1 MSLPL
6 PGAAAKMGTDSMYST
21 ARRSFGFL
29 DRRERR
35 RFILLVVT
43 RALSGLLDV
52 FGIVLIGFIA
62 SIAAAQLS
70 STGDEPTTILGLEV
84 PHLSTRDLF
93 WLVVIV
99 LAVFTVKAVIAISL
113 THALA
118 SFVASVESRNAER
131 LSSFLLNARL
141 DDVKKFSKADL
152 QFAITGSMTYAF
164 TGILNNIASLA
175 SEGFLLLVITATFF
189 FVDPLAALFTLAYF
203 AIIVL
208 IIQVF
213 IGRSLK
219 RAGQEAVAGTVDTM
233 NVLSDTLDT
242 FREISVLQKQEHFIG
257 RIAGSRRRISQ
268 SDATMT
274 FLAGMPRYVVETALI
289 LGVVL
294 LVGQQ
299 FLSGQLAAGMA
310 TVGVFL
316 TGGVRM
322 MASLLPLQSAVAN
335 IKQNV
340 EKSRL
345 ALGLL
350 VEQRDAESAEA
361 AASADRLDVTVDTDG
376 PLQVLIEDAGYR
388 YPDAEQ
394 DTLHAVSMDIAA
406 GSYVAIIGPS
416 GAGKTTLVD
425 LILGLIVPDT
435 GRVEIDGVEPSRLR
449 SQVPGL
455 ISYVPQKPGLMSGTI
470 AENIAL
476 GVPADEIDSDR
487 LARAVESAFLSDFI
501 ASLPDGVNTS
511 VGKQVDSLSGGQI
524 QRIGVARAL
533 YSEPRLLIL
542 DEATSGLDAASESY
556 VASSLRALHGDV
568 TVVVI
573 AHRLSTV
580 QRADVVHV
588 LEDGRVKASGD
599 FKTVKATVPMVA
611 EYVKLMSFE
620 DD

>member
-1 MSLPL
+1 MS
-6 PGAAAKMGTDSMYST
+6 GGSSVDSMYST
-21 ARRSFGFL
+21 ARRAFGFL
-29 DRRERR
+29 DRGERAK
-35 RFILLVVT
+35 FILLVVA

-52 FGIVLIGFIA
+52 FGIVLIGVIA

-70 STGDEPTTILGLEV
+70 SAGDEPTTILGFEI
-84 PHLSTRDLF
+84 PHLKTVDLF
-93 WLVVIV
+93 WLVVVV
-99 LAVFTVKAVIAISL
+99 LLVFTVKAAIAIAL
-113 THALA
+113 TRALA
-118 SFVASVESRNAER
+118 FFVASVESRNAER
-131 LSSFLLNARL
+131 LSAYLLNGRL

-164 TGILNNIASLA
+164 TGILNNIATLA

-189 FVDPLAALFTLAYF
+189 IVDPVAAVFTLAYF
-203 AIIVL
+203 GVIVV

-213 IGRSLK
+213 IGHSLK

-233 NVLSDTLDT
+233 NALSDTLDT
-242 FREISVLQKQEHFIG
+242 FREISVLHKQDHFIG
-257 RIAGSRRRISQ
+257 RIAESRRRIST

-340 EKSRL
+340 EKSRS

-350 VEQRDAESAEA
+350 VQQRDAERAVEA
-361 AASADRLDVTVDTDG
+361 AAVTQPDDPVGADRALR
-376 PLQVLIEDAGYR
+376 VLITDAGYR

-394 DTLHAVSMDIAA
+394 DTLHEVSLDISA

-425 LILGLIVPDT
+425 LILGLIAPDT
-435 GRVEIDGVEPSRLR
+435 GSVAIGGVEPSRLR
-449 SQVPGL
+449 IQAPGL

-476 GVPADEIDSDR
+476 GVPAEEIDQVR
-487 LARAVESAFLSDFI
+487 LTDAIESAFLSEFI
-501 ASLPDGVNTS
+501 ATLPDGVNTS

-533 YSEPRLLIL
+533 YSQPRLLIL
-542 DEATSGLDAASESY
+542 DEATSGLDAASEAFIS
-556 VASSLRALHGDV
+556 ASLRTLHGKV
-568 TVVVI
+568 TVIVI

-580 QRADVVHV
+580 QHADVVHL
-588 LEDGRVKASGD
+588 LENGRVKASGD

>member
-1 MSLPL
+1 
-6 PGAAAKMGTDSMYST
+6 MYST
-21 ARRSFGFL
+21 ARRAFGFL
-29 DRRERR
+29 DRGERTK
-35 RFILLVVT
+35 FILLVVA

-52 FGIVLIGFIA
+52 FGIVLIGVIA

-70 STGDEPTTILGLEV
+70 SAGDEPTTILGFEI
-84 PHLSTRDLF
+84 PHLKTVDLF
-93 WLVVIV
+93 WLVVVV
-99 LAVFTVKAVIAISL
+99 LLVFTVKAAIAIAL
-113 THALA
+113 TRALA
-118 SFVASVESRNAER
+118 FFVASVESRNAER
-131 LSSFLLNARL
+131 LSAYLLNGRL

-164 TGILNNIASLA
+164 TGILNNIATLA

-189 FVDPLAALFTLAYF
+189 IVDPIAAVFTLAYF
-203 AIIVL
+203 GVIVV

-213 IGRSLK
+213 IGHSLK

-233 NVLSDTLDT
+233 NALSDTLDT
-242 FREISVLQKQEHFIG
+242 FREISVLHKQDHFIG
-257 RIAGSRRRISQ
+257 RIAESRRRIST

-340 EKSRL
+340 EKSRS

-350 VEQRDAESAEA
+350 VQQRDAERAVEA
-361 AASADRLDVTVDTDG
+361 AAVTQPDDPVGADRALR
-376 PLQVLIEDAGYR
+376 VLITDAGYR

-394 DTLHAVSMDIAA
+394 DTLHEVSLDISA

-425 LILGLIVPDT
+425 LILGLIAPDT
-435 GRVEIDGVEPSRLR
+435 GSVAIGGVEPSRLR
-449 SQVPGL
+449 SQAPGL

-476 GVPADEIDSDR
+476 GVPAEEIDQVR
-487 LARAVESAFLSDFI
+487 LTDAIESAFLSEFI
-501 ASLPDGVNTS
+501 ATLPDGVNTS

-533 YSEPRLLIL
+533 YSQPRLLIL
-542 DEATSGLDAASESY
+542 DEATSGLDAASEAFIS
-556 VASSLRALHGDV
+556 ASLRTLHGKV
-568 TVVVI
+568 TVIVI

-580 QRADVVHV
+580 QHADVVHL
-588 LEDGRVKASGD
+588 LENGRVKASGD

>member
-1 MSLPL
+1 
-6 PGAAAKMGTDSMYST
+6 MYST
-21 ARRSFGFL
+21 VRLAFGFMNPK
-29 DRRERR
+29 ERL
-35 RFILLVVT
+35 RFTLLVGI

-52 FGIVLIGFIA
+52 FGIVLIGLIA
-62 SIAAAQLS
+62 SVAAAQLS
-70 STGDEPTTILGLEV
+70 TAGVEPTRILGFEI
-84 PHLSTRDLF
+84 PHLRIGDLF

-99 LAVFTVKAVIAISL
+99 LTVFIVKAAVAIAL
-113 THALA
+113 TRALA
-118 SFVASVESRNAER
+118 FFVASVESRNAEI
-131 LSSFLLNARL
+131 LSSFLLNGRL

-189 FVDPLAALFTLAYF
+189 VVDPLAAVFTLAYF
-203 AIIVL
+203 GLVVVV
-208 IIQVF
+208 IQVF
-213 IGRSLK
+213 IGHSLK

-233 NVLSDTLDT
+233 NALSDTLDT
-242 FREISVLQKQEHFIG
+242 FREISVLHKQQHFIE
-257 RIAGSRRRISQ
+257 RIAHSRRRISE
-268 SDATMT
+268 SDAIMT
-274 FLAGMPRYVVETALI
+274 FLSGMPRYVVETSLI
-289 LGVVL
+289 LGVVV

-310 TVGVFL
+310 TIGVFL

-350 VEQRDAESAEA
+350 VQRRDAEESTGHA
-361 AASADRLDVTVDTDG
+361 AAAAPTAEGGRAVDAAQ
-376 PLQVLIEDAGYR
+376 PLRVLIDGAGYS
-388 YPDAEQ
+388 YPEAEN
-394 DTLHAVSMDIAA
+394 DTLHEVSLDIAA

-425 LILGLIVPDT
+425 LILGL
-435 GRVEIDGVEPSRLR
+435 VEPSRGTITIGGI
-449 SQVPGL
+449 SPGL
-455 ISYVPQKPGLMSGTI
+455 LRALAPGMISYVPQKPGLMSGTI

-476 GVPADEIDSDR
+476 GVPSSEIDHDR
-487 LARAVESAFLSDFI
+487 LARVVESAFLSDFI
-501 ASLPDGVNTS
+501 LTLPEGIDTS

-533 YSEPRLLIL
+533 YSQPRLLIL
-542 DEATSGLDAASESY
+542 DEATSGLDAASEAFIS
-556 VASSLRALHGDV
+556 ASLLKLHGEV
-568 TVVVI
+568 TVIVI

-580 QRADVVHV
+580 QHADVVHLV
-588 LEDGRVKASGD
+588 EDGRIKASGD

-611 EYVKLMSFE
+611 EYVKLMSF
-620 DD
+620 DDDAAETTTPKGLT

>member
-1 MSLPL
+1 MS
-6 PGAAAKMGTDSMYST
+6 GDSSVDSMYST
-21 ARRSFGFL
+21 ARRAFGFL
-29 DRRERR
+29 DRGERTK
-35 RFILLVVT
+35 FILLVVA

-52 FGIVLIGFIA
+52 FGIVLIGVIA

-70 STGDEPTTILGLEV
+70 SAGDEPTTILGFEI
-84 PHLSTRDLF
+84 PHLKTVDLF
-93 WLVVIV
+93 WLVVVV
-99 LAVFTVKAVIAISL
+99 LLVFTVKAAIAIAL
-113 THALA
+113 TRALA
-118 SFVASVESRNAER
+118 FFVASVESRNAER
-131 LSSFLLNARL
+131 LSAYLLNGRL

-164 TGILNNIASLA
+164 TGILNNIATLA

-189 FVDPLAALFTLAYF
+189 IVDPIAAVFTLAYF
-203 AIIVL
+203 GVIVV

-213 IGRSLK
+213 IGHSLK

-233 NVLSDTLDT
+233 NALSDTLDT
-242 FREISVLQKQEHFIG
+242 FREISVLHKQDHFIG
-257 RIAGSRRRISQ
+257 RIAESRRRIST

-340 EKSRL
+340 EKSRS

-350 VEQRDAESAEA
+350 VQQRDAERAVEA
-361 AASADRLDVTVDTDG
+361 AAVTQPDDPVGADRALR
-376 PLQVLIEDAGYR
+376 VLITDAGYR

-394 DTLHAVSMDIAA
+394 DTLHEVSLDISA

-425 LILGLIVPDT
+425 LILGLIAPDT
-435 GRVEIDGVEPSRLR
+435 GSVAIGGVEPSRLR
-449 SQVPGL
+449 IQAPGL

-476 GVPADEIDSDR
+476 GVPAEEIDQVR
-487 LARAVESAFLSDFI
+487 LTDAIESAFLSEFI
-501 ASLPDGVNTS
+501 ATLPDGVNTS

-533 YSEPRLLIL
+533 YSQPRLLIL
-542 DEATSGLDAASESY
+542 DEATSGLDAASEAFIS
-556 VASSLRALHGDV
+556 ASLRTLHGKV
-568 TVVVI
+568 TVIVI

-580 QRADVVHV
+580 QHADVVHL
-588 LEDGRVKASGD
+588 LENGRVKASGD

>member
-1 MSLPL
+1 MVSE
-6 PGAAAKMGTDSMYST
+6 ASRADSMYAT
-21 ARRSFGFL
+21 ARRAFGFL
-29 DRRERR
+29 RHGERT
-35 RFILLVVT
+35 RFVLLVVA

-52 FGIVLIGFIA
+52 FGIVLIGLIA
-62 SIAAAQLS
+62 SVAAARLTNPD
-70 STGDEPTTILGLEV
+70 TGPTTVLGSEIPYL
-84 PHLSTRDLF
+84 TTTDLF
-93 WLVVIV
+93 WLVVMV
-99 LAVFTVKAVIAISL
+99 LLVFTVKAAIAIAL
-113 THALA
+113 TRALA
-118 SFVASVESRNAER
+118 FFVASVESRNAER
-131 LSSFLLNARL
+131 LASYVLQGRL
-141 DDVKKFSKADL
+141 DDVKRFSKADL

-203 AIIVL
+203 GFVVV

-219 RAGQEAVAGTVDTM
+219 RAGREAVAGTVDTM
-233 NVLSDTLDT
+233 NALSDTLDT
-242 FREISVLQKQEHFIG
+242 FREISVLHKQEHFVR
-257 RIAGSRRRISQ
+257 RIALSRARIST

-299 FLSGQLAAGMA
+299 FLTGQLVAGMA

-340 EKSRL
+340 EKSRT

-350 VEQRDAESAEA
+350 VAQRDAERV
-361 AASADRLDVTVDTDG
+361 ADTAVGVEVNRVDPGQALGVAITSVD
-376 PLQVLIEDAGYR
+376 YR
-388 YPDAEQ
+388 YPGAE
-394 DTLHAVSMDIAA
+394 DGTLHGVSLDIAA
-406 GSYVAIIGPS
+406 GSHVAVIGPS

-435 GRVEIDGVEPSRLR
+435 GSVTIGGVDPARLRVEF
-449 SQVPGL
+449 PGL
-455 ISYVPQKPGLMSGTI
+455 ISYVPQKPGLVSGTI

-476 GVPADEIDSDR
+476 GVSEEEIDHDR
-487 LARAVESAFLSDFI
+487 LAEVIESAFLRDFL
-501 ASLPDGVNTS
+501 ATLPNGVNTS
-511 VGKQVDSLSGGQI
+511 VGKQVDALSGGQI

-533 YSEPRLLIL
+533 YSRPRLLIL
-542 DEATSGLDAASESY
+542 DEATSGLDAASEEFVS
-556 VASSLRALHGDV
+556 ASLRRLHGDV
-568 TVVVI
+568 TVIVI

-580 QRADVVHV
+580 QHSDVVHV
-588 LEDGRVKASGD
+588 LESGRVVASGG
-599 FKTVKATVPMVA
+599 FKKVRATVPMVA

-620 DD
+620 GD

>member
-1 MSLPL
+1 MS
-6 PGAAAKMGTDSMYST
+6 GDSSVDSMYST
-21 ARRSFGFL
+21 ARRAFGFL
-29 DRRERR
+29 DRGERTK
-35 RFILLVVT
+35 FILLVVA

-52 FGIVLIGFIA
+52 FGIVLIGVIA

-70 STGDEPTTILGLEV
+70 SAGDEPTTILGFEI
-84 PHLSTRDLF
+84 PHLKTVDLF
-93 WLVVIV
+93 WLVVVV
-99 LAVFTVKAVIAISL
+99 LLVFTVKAAIAIAL
-113 THALA
+113 TRALA
-118 SFVASVESRNAER
+118 FFVASVESRNAER
-131 LSSFLLNARL
+131 LSAYLLNGRL

-164 TGILNNIASLA
+164 TGILNNIATLA

-189 FVDPLAALFTLAYF
+189 IVDPVAAVFTLAYF
-203 AIIVL
+203 GVIVV

-213 IGRSLK
+213 IGHSLK

-233 NVLSDTLDT
+233 NALSDTLDT
-242 FREISVLQKQEHFIG
+242 FREISVLHKQDHFIG
-257 RIAGSRRRISQ
+257 RIAESRRRIST

-340 EKSRL
+340 EKSRS

-350 VEQRDAESAEA
+350 VQQRDAERAVEA
-361 AASADRLDVTVDTDG
+361 AAVTQPDDPVGADRALR
-376 PLQVLIEDAGYR
+376 VLITDAGYR

-394 DTLHAVSMDIAA
+394 DTLHEVSLDISA

-425 LILGLIVPDT
+425 LILGLIAPDT
-435 GRVEIDGVEPSRLR
+435 GSVAIGGVEPSRLR
-449 SQVPGL
+449 SQAPGL

-476 GVPADEIDSDR
+476 GVPAEEIDQVR
-487 LARAVESAFLSDFI
+487 LTDAIESAFLSEFI
-501 ASLPDGVNTS
+501 ATLPDGVNTS

-533 YSEPRLLIL
+533 YSQPRLLIL
-542 DEATSGLDAASESY
+542 DEATSGLDAASEAFIS
-556 VASSLRALHGDV
+556 ASLRTLHGKV
-568 TVVVI
+568 TVIVI

-580 QRADVVHV
+580 QHADVVHL
-588 LEDGRVKASGD
+588 LENGRVKASGD

>member
-1 MSLPL
+1 
-6 PGAAAKMGTDSMYST
+6 
-21 ARRSFGFL
+21 
-29 DRRERR
+29 
-35 RFILLVVT
+35 
-43 RALSGLLDV
+43 
-52 FGIVLIGFIA
+52 
-62 SIAAAQLS
+62 
-70 STGDEPTTILGLEV
+70 
-84 PHLSTRDLF
+84 
-93 WLVVIV
+93 
-99 LAVFTVKAVIAISL
+99 
-113 THALA
+113 
-118 SFVASVESRNAER
+118 
-131 LSSFLLNARL
+131 
-141 DDVKKFSKADL
+141 
-152 QFAITGSMTYAF
+152 
-164 TGILNNIASLA
+164 
-175 SEGFLLLVITATFF
+175 
-189 FVDPLAALFTLAYF
+189 
-203 AIIVL
+203 
-208 IIQVF
+208 
-213 IGRSLK
+213 
-219 RAGQEAVAGTVDTM
+219 
-233 NVLSDTLDT
+233 
-242 FREISVLQKQEHFIG
+242 
-257 RIAGSRRRISQ
+257 
-268 SDATMT
+268 MT

-350 VEQRDAESAEA
+350 VDQRDAESAEA
-361 AASADRLDVTVDTDG
+361 AAIADRLDIAVEPDG
-376 PLQVLIEDAGYR
+376 PLHVLIEDAGYR

-394 DTLHAVSMDIAA
+394 DTLHAVSMDVAA

-425 LILGLIVPDT
+425 LILGLIAPDT
-435 GRVEIDGVEPSRLR
+435 GRVTIDGVEPSRLR
-449 SQVPGL
+449 SEVPGL

-476 GVPADEIDSDR
+476 GVRPEQIDPDR
-487 LARAVESAFLSDFI
+487 LARVVESAFLSDFI
-501 ASLPDGVNTS
+501 DSLPDGVNTS

-556 VASSLRALHGDV
+556 VASSLRALHGGV

-588 LEDGRVKASGD
+588 LEDGRVTASGD

>member
-1 MSLPL
+1 MS
-6 PGAAAKMGTDSMYST
+6 GDSSVDSMYST
-21 ARRSFGFL
+21 ARRAFGFL
-29 DRRERR
+29 DRGERTK
-35 RFILLVVT
+35 FILLVVA

-52 FGIVLIGFIA
+52 FGIVLIGVIA

-70 STGDEPTTILGLEV
+70 SAGDEPTTILGFEI
-84 PHLSTRDLF
+84 PHLKTVDLF
-93 WLVVIV
+93 WLVVVV
-99 LAVFTVKAVIAISL
+99 LLVFTVKAAIAIAL
-113 THALA
+113 TRALA
-118 SFVASVESRNAER
+118 FFVASVESRNAER
-131 LSSFLLNARL
+131 LSAYLLNGRL

-164 TGILNNIASLA
+164 TGILNNIATLA

-189 FVDPLAALFTLAYF
+189 IVDPVAAVFTLAYF
-203 AIIVL
+203 GVIVV

-213 IGRSLK
+213 IGHSLK

-233 NVLSDTLDT
+233 NALSDTLDT
-242 FREISVLQKQEHFIG
+242 FREISVLHKQDHFIG
-257 RIAGSRRRISQ
+257 RIAESRRRIST

-340 EKSRL
+340 EKSRS

-350 VEQRDAESAEA
+350 VQQRDAERAVEA
-361 AASADRLDVTVDTDG
+361 AEVAQSDDPVGADRALR
-376 PLQVLIEDAGYR
+376 VLITDAGYR

-394 DTLHAVSMDIAA
+394 DTLHEVSLDISA

-425 LILGLIVPDT
+425 LILGLIAPDT
-435 GRVEIDGVEPSRLR
+435 GSVAIGGVEPSRLR
-449 SQVPGL
+449 IQAPGL

-476 GVPADEIDSDR
+476 GVPAEEIDQVR
-487 LARAVESAFLSDFI
+487 LTDAIESAFLSEFI
-501 ASLPDGVNTS
+501 ATLPDGVNTS

-533 YSEPRLLIL
+533 YSQPRLLIL
-542 DEATSGLDAASESY
+542 DEATSGLDAASEAFIS
-556 VASSLRALHGDV
+556 ASLRTLHGKV
-568 TVVVI
+568 TVIVI

-580 QRADVVHV
+580 QHADVVHL
-588 LEDGRVKASGD
+588 LENGRVKASGD

>member
-1 MSLPL
+1 MS
-6 PGAAAKMGTDSMYST
+6 GVSSVDSMYST
-21 ARRSFGFL
+21 ARRAFGFL
-29 DRRERR
+29 DRGERTK
-35 RFILLVVT
+35 FILLVVA

-52 FGIVLIGFIA
+52 FGIVLIGVIA

-70 STGDEPTTILGLEV
+70 SAGDEPTTILGFEI
-84 PHLSTRDLF
+84 PHLRTVDLF
-93 WLVVIV
+93 WLVVVV
-99 LAVFTVKAVIAISL
+99 LLVFTVKAAIAIAL
-113 THALA
+113 TRALA
-118 SFVASVESRNAER
+118 FFVASVESRNAER
-131 LSSFLLNARL
+131 LSAYLLNGRL

-164 TGILNNIASLA
+164 TGILNNIATLA
-175 SEGFLLLVITATFF
+175 SEGFLLLVITATFVV
-189 FVDPLAALFTLAYF
+189 VDPVAAAFTLAYF
-203 AIIVL
+203 GVIVV

-213 IGRSLK
+213 IGHSLK

-233 NVLSDTLDT
+233 NALSDILDT
-242 FREISVLQKQEHFIG
+242 FREISVLHKQDHFID
-257 RIAGSRRRISQ
+257 RIAESRRRISA

-340 EKSRL
+340 EKSRS

-350 VEQRDAESAEA
+350 VQQREAERAVQA
-361 AASADRLDVTVDTDG
+361 VTVGHPDDPVDADR
-376 PLQVLIEDAGYR
+376 PLRVLITDAGYR
-388 YPDAEQ
+388 YPEAEQ
-394 DTLHAVSMDIAA
+394 ETLHEVSLDISA

-425 LILGLIVPDT
+425 LILGLIAPDS
-435 GRVEIDGVEPSRLR
+435 GSVAIGGVEPSRLR
-449 SQVPGL
+449 VQAPGL

-476 GVPADEIDSDR
+476 GVPAEEIDLDR
-487 LARAVESAFLSDFI
+487 LAGAIESAFLSEFI
-501 ASLPDGVNTS
+501 TTLPDGVNTS

-533 YSEPRLLIL
+533 YSQPRLLIL
-542 DEATSGLDAASESY
+542 DEATSGLDAASEAFIS
-556 VASSLRALHGDV
+556 ASLRTLHGKV
-568 TVVVI
+568 TVIVI

-580 QRADVVHV
+580 QHADVVHL
-588 LEDGRVKASGD
+588 LENGRVKASGD

>member
-1 MSLPL
+1 MS
-6 PGAAAKMGTDSMYST
+6 GDSSVDSMYST
-21 ARRSFGFL
+21 ARRAFGFL
-29 DRRERR
+29 DRGERTK
-35 RFILLVVT
+35 FILLVVA

-52 FGIVLIGFIA
+52 FGIVLIGVIA

-70 STGDEPTTILGLEV
+70 SAGDEPTTILGFEI
-84 PHLSTRDLF
+84 PHLKTVDLF
-93 WLVVIV
+93 WLVVVV
-99 LAVFTVKAVIAISL
+99 LLVFTVKAAIAIAL
-113 THALA
+113 TRALA
-118 SFVASVESRNAER
+118 FFVASVESRNAER
-131 LSSFLLNARL
+131 LSAYLLNGRL

-164 TGILNNIASLA
+164 TGILNNIATLA

-189 FVDPLAALFTLAYF
+189 IVDPVAAVFTLAYF
-203 AIIVL
+203 GVIVV

-213 IGRSLK
+213 IGHSLK

-233 NVLSDTLDT
+233 NALSDTLDT
-242 FREISVLQKQEHFIG
+242 FREISVLHKQDHFIG
-257 RIAGSRRRISQ
+257 RIAESRRRIST

-340 EKSRL
+340 EKSRS

-350 VEQRDAESAEA
+350 VQQRDAERAVEA
-361 AASADRLDVTVDTDG
+361 AAVTQPDDPVGADRALR
-376 PLQVLIEDAGYR
+376 VLITDAGYR

-394 DTLHAVSMDIAA
+394 DTLHEVSLDISA

-425 LILGLIVPDT
+425 LILGLIAPDT
-435 GRVEIDGVEPSRLR
+435 GSVAIGGVEPSRLR
-449 SQVPGL
+449 IQAPGL

-476 GVPADEIDSDR
+476 GVPAEEIDQVR
-487 LARAVESAFLSDFI
+487 LTDAIESAFLSEFI
-501 ASLPDGVNTS
+501 ATLPDGVNTS

-533 YSEPRLLIL
+533 YSQPRLLIL
-542 DEATSGLDAASESY
+542 DEATSGLDAASEAFIS
-556 VASSLRALHGDV
+556 ASLRTLHGKV
-568 TVVVI
+568 TVIVI

-580 QRADVVHV
+580 QHADVVHL
-588 LEDGRVKASGD
+588 LENGRVKASGD